1 MRETKIM
8 VQLSPSRTIETLTP
22 SELTVEKEDG
32 LDSPKSGSPRVLTAL
47 QLALNPSA
55 TTYYGY
61 EKYIEDG
68 LICLK
73 HKIRNIEKK
82 KLKLESYNQRLKKG
96 EKLNQDQLEAVGK
109 YDEVVHNL
117 TFAKE
122 LQKTI
127 SALTQ
132 DLLKAQRKIVRQE
145 KIMRIE
151 QDRKRLSLILQ
162 VQYVLN
168 SLQREDVRR
177 NFCNSRQHSRYLT
190 TKDTES
196 LLDLA
201 SLLGCKRDHKM
212 SLEDQMEQ
220 AAIVY
225 AELLEGKERP
235 VAGSTYKHMK
245 EKLLQLVD
253 CGFFDHLP
261 LPKVEIQEKTE
272 AVKADPPSRPCNL
285 STLVKLSSKEV
296 PPKEFLNRRYLPET
310 NVAEHRPDEKAS
322 PRNWKDDFL
331 AMKEREPPDSWEM
344 EFSDPPVSSQSPIQ
358 KPWKGAA
365 GLIPKTT
372 DIRKRPT
379 VDPKEKRQKKT
390 KVEQDS
396 KSVRYLEPSN
406 SFIPK
411 QFNHC
416 FYALYFQ
423 TPVAVEVFSSPSPLP
438 QDPVQRKQQLETL
451 MDQISGSFSFMQE
464 SHLDGET
471 SPGNGR
477 ARRCRPSPGC
487 STPLAQRE
495 LPRSPSDSLPPSQ
508 LILLSGEGKGCLS
521 NGDRSITSSDLDLHH
536 EDKPHKQSEGFT
548 SPPLYRRGSSI
559 SVPLENQGTVQA
571 GKQMLCN
578 GVSTSVVAQT
588 FTTPPSHRSISAEN
602 FNIHSVFN
610 VASLP
615 ISESSGMKSDESGF
629 SESMNLSYTSA
640 KTQCYSTA
648 STQTP
653 PELNLPEDDLQI
665 EGQYQ
670 LECPVSAGG
679 HMFSTPQP
687 QSRLS
692 QSCYPR
698 GTARGMTRAGRGL
711 GHSYRSPGGYRGGYE
726 AYRVNMRSP
735 GFISQ
740 THRDPGSAIYM
751 SRENGYQQSFKRGGG
766 TATQRSNAGWSDSS
780 QVSSPDREGAY
791 PLDSGI
797 SDTLSIPPMEVP
809 ITPQG
814 PHTMM
819 PIHMYPLNQLR
830 VAFSAARAANFAP
843 GTLDQPISFELLHTN
858 IGEMFDTTSGRFTCP
873 AAGTYVFLFHILK
886 LAISVPLYIN
896 LMRNEEVMVSAY
908 ANDGAPDHETASNHA
923 VLQLFQGDQ
932 VWLRLHRGAIYGS
945 SWKYST
951 FSGFLLYPD

>member
-32 LDSPKSGSPRVLTAL
+32 QGSPKSESPRVLTAL
-47 QLALNPSA
+47 QFTLSPTT
-55 TTYYGY
+55 TTYYDY

-82 KLKLESYNQRLKKG
+82 KLKLESYSERLKKG
-96 EKLNQDQLEAVGK
+96 DKLNQDQLEAVGK
-109 YDEVVHNL
+109 YEEVNHNL
-117 TFAKE
+117 KFAKE

-127 SALTQ
+127 GALTQ
-132 DLLKAQRKIVRQE
+132 DLLKAQRKVARQE
-145 KIMRIE
+145 KVMRIE
-151 QDRKRLSLILQ
+151 EERKHLSLMLQ
-162 VQYVLN
+162 VQYVLH

-177 NFCNSRQHSRYLT
+177 NFCNMRQNSCYLST
-190 TKDTES
+190 QDMES

-201 SLLGCKRDHKM
+201 SLLGCKRDHSM

-225 AELLEGKERP
+225 WELLEGKEEP

-245 EKLLQLVD
+245 EKLLRLVD
-253 CGFFDHLP
+253 CGLFDHIP
-261 LPKVEIQEKTE
+261 LPKVDSQEKTE
-272 AVKADPPSRPCNL
+272 TLKADPPRPCGL

-296 PPKEFLNRRYLPET
+296 PSKEFLNRRYLPVTDVTE
-310 NVAEHRPDEKAS
+310 RRQDEKAS
-322 PRNWKDDFL
+322 PRTWKEEFL

-344 EFSDPPVSSQSPIQ
+344 EFSDPPASSQSPIQ

-365 GLIPKTT
+365 GLIPKTA
-372 DIRKRPT
+372 DIVKRPT
-379 VDPKEKRQKKT
+379 VDPKEKHQRKSKE
-390 KVEQDS
+390 EQDS
-396 KSVRYLEPSN
+396 KPM
-406 SFIPK
+406 
-411 QFNHC
+411 
-416 FYALYFQ
+416 
-423 TPVAVEVFSSPSPLP
+423 PVAVEVFSSPSPLP
-438 QDPVQRKQQLETL
+438 KDPAQRKQQLESL

-464 SHLDGET
+464 SLLDGET
-471 SPGNGR
+471 SPVNSQTK
-477 ARRCRPSPGC
+477 RRRPSPGS

-495 LPRSPSDSLPPSQ
+495 LTKSPSDILPQSQ
-508 LILLSGEGKGCLS
+508 RSTPLQIMLSGEAKGCLS
-521 NGDRSITSSDLDLHH
+521 NGDRSINGSDLDLHH
-536 EDKPHKQSEGFT
+536 EEKPHKHGEGFT

-559 SVPLENQGTVQA
+559 SVPLENQSTVQA
-571 GKQMLCN
+571 GKQTLCN
-578 GVSTSVVAQT
+578 GVSTTVSAPT
-588 FTTPPSHRSISAEN
+588 FSTPPSHRSISAEN
-602 FNIHSVFN
+602 TFHNIHSVFN

-615 ISESSGMKSDESGF
+615 ISESSGIKSDESGF
-629 SESMNLSYTSA
+629 SESMHLSYTSA
-640 KTQCYSTA
+640 KTLSYSTA

-679 HMFSTPQP
+679 HVFSGFQP
-687 QSRLS
+687 QSRLG

-698 GTARGMTRAGRGL
+698 GTTRGGSDAYRINV
-711 GHSYRSPGGYRGGYE
+711 RSPGG
-726 AYRVNMRSP
+726 

-740 THRDPGSAIYM
+740 TLTTHRDPASALYV
-751 SRENGYQQSFKRGGG
+751 SSENGYQQSFKRGGG
-766 TATQRSNAGWSDSS
+766 TATQRSSAGWSDSS
-780 QVSSPDREGAY
+780 QVSSPDREGAFL
-791 PLDSGI
+791 LDSGI

-814 PHTMM
+814 PHALM
-819 PIHMYPLNQLR
+819 PVHVYPLTQLR
-830 VAFSAARAANFAP
+830 VAFSAARTANFAP
-843 GTLDQPISFELLHTN
+843 GTLDQPIAFDLLHTN
-858 IGEMFDTTSGRFTCP
+858 LCDMFDTTTGRFTCP
-873 AAGTYVFLFHILK
+873 AAGAYVFIFHILK

-896 LMRNEEVMVSAY
+896 LMRNEEVMVSGY

-951 FSGFLLYPD
+951 FSGFLLYQD